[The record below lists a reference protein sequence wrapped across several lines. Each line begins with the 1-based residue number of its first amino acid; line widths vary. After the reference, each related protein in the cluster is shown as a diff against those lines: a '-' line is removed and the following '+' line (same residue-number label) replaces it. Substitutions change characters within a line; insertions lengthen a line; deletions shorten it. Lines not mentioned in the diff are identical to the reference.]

1 MDVGVVDNEHGAAA
15 NVAPQRRVLNAGS
28 GRRSG
33 RSLHSLFQHPSW
45 REVRIDIDPDAS
57 PDIVGSI
64 TDMRADL
71 LNGSFDA
78 IWSSHSIEHL
88 RTDEVP
94 AAMAEFRRILR
105 SDGFALITC
114 PDLEAVASAIVN
126 HGLDYVAYVS
136 GVGPVTPLDMLFGH
150 AKSIA
155 VGQKHMAH
163 QTGFTAERLSRL
175 LLDAGFPTILAKTQM
190 FDLWVLAL
198 MPRANQATLERQF
211 RAACFHMFDEHF

>member
-1 MDVGVVDNEHGAAA
+1 MATTKMNPTGSRMEPRCHVPFIGGTALRCPKIYLFGQLYRTRCKLMDVAVVDNEHGTAAD
-15 NVAPQRRVLNAGS
+15 VAPPRRVLNAGS

-45 REVRIDIDPDAS
+45 REVRIDIDPDAC

-94 AAMAEFRRILR
+94 AAMAEFRRILK

-136 GVGPVTPLDMLFGH
+136 GVGPRDSPRH
-150 AKSIA
+150 AIW
-155 VGQKHMAH
+155 
-163 QTGFTAERLSRL
+163 T
-175 LLDAGFPTILAKTQM
+175 
-190 FDLWVLAL
+190 W
-198 MPRANQATLERQF
+198 
-211 RAACFHMFDEHF
+211 

>member
-1 MDVGVVDNEHGAAA
+1 MDVDIADKEHRTQDLATR
-15 NVAPQRRVLNAGS
+15 RRVLNAGS

-45 REVRIDIDPDAS
+45 REVRIDIDRNAS

-71 LNGSFDA
+71 PNDSFDA
-78 IWSSHSIEHL
+78 IWSSHSIEHI

-94 AAMAEFRRILR
+94 VAIAEFRRILK

-114 PDLEAVASAIVN
+114 PDLEAVASAIVH
-126 HGLDYVAYVS
+126 HGLDYVAYIS
-136 GVGPVTPLDMLFGH
+136 AVGPVTPLDMLFGH
-150 AKSIA
+150 ADSVA
-155 VGQKHMAH
+155 AGQKYMAH

-175 LLDAGFPTILAKTQM
+175 LLDAGFSTVLAKTLL

-198 MPRANQATLERQF
+198 MPRANQATIERQF
-211 RAACFHMFDEHF
+211 RAAHFPIFDECC